1 MAPVLLQV
9 DFPYTG
15 PFGDGMTEGMRGLA
29 ESVAQEP
36 GFLWKVWTE
45 SEERQEAGGIYLFAD
60 RASADAYIQMHTER
74 LKGFGVPT
82 VNAKV
87 FEVKEALSAIDKAP
101 LK

>member
-36 GFLWKVWTE
+36 GFLWKASLRLNGQQVFHAPV
-45 SEERQEAGGIYLFAD
+45 SGASRVGRD
-60 RASADAYIQMHTER
+60 RALGHWGWPAGRD
-74 LKGFGVPT
+74 GV
-82 VNAKV
+82 AQ
-87 FEVKEALSAIDKAP
+87 AL
-101 LK
+101 

>member
-1 MAPVLLQV
+1 MLDPPPHLPPSSACPQ
-9 DFPYTG
+9 
-15 PFGDGMTEGMRGLA
+15 
-29 ESVAQEP
+29 
-36 GFLWKVWTE
+36 VWTE